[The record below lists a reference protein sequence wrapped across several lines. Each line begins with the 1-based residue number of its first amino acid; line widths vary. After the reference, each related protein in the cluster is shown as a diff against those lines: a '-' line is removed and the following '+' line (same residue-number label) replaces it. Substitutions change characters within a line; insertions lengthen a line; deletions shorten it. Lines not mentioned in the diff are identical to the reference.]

1 MGLSLRSLPSG
12 SSVLTCSLPDRDVSM
27 GGSWSGPGLGG
38 GLKWGSSVAARYR
51 VVRDDHTRG
60 SIVICSTRRASIVAR
75 PQRARVHVTRCRES
89 CGYGLPMRRGG
100 HLCWPAQLLRL
111 TGPECQIHGRTG
123 CQPGSA
129 ANSDG
134 FAADGRRGLPTVRG
148 TSLTVCRRLV
158 PPPNTSSNGA

>member
-1 MGLSLRSLPSG
+1 M
-12 SSVLTCSLPDRDVSM
+12 TCSLPDRDVSM

-148 TSLTVCRRLV
+148 
-158 PPPNTSSNGA
+158 PH